1 MWTFPVLLDCRPTF
15 LPRAHP
21 GSLLLAPLGDGTV
34 LSHLRQRLTVVT
46 GAPPVILT
54 RFPIQTAYEKAIREV
69 CPDVEAI
76 ETLPQFGERFHTYEP
91 SDRLLIAD
99 PTCFPLEPR
108 DPALARLNEED
119 DDPRGVKHLIAIQR
133 GYEGTREYLD
143 ADASGRVRAIQ
154 RYYDDVTWPFGGGVA
169 CSLVPVASVRVSFE
183 LPLASL
189 PRLRRVLASEGVPSR
204 DLPLDHGA
212 VNLETERGLLAMNE
226 RLALGLAPQ
235 TPGTSGPPSRARTGS
250 GVRVDPAARIVG
262 PVVLQDEVEVREN
275 ATLIGPA
282 VLGRG
287 CIVGPGATVAQC
299 VIGPGQV
306 VVPGA
311 TLRHRVY
318 LGESEEGPAPS
329 ALQPDELDS
338 ADSWETPALAL
349 SSTAARPG
357 RYLAVKRAFDACVAA
372 TALLL
377 LAPFGV
383 VLALLVKLESKGPIF
398 FGHVREGMG
407 GRPFRCWKFRTM
419 VLGADQQQRRL
430 AQMNQVDGPQF
441 KVRKD
446 PRRTVVGRWLSA
458 SNIDELPQLWN
469 VLMGQMSFVGPRP
482 SPFRENQVCV
492 PWREGRLSV
501 RPGITGLWQI
511 CRHDRD
517 RGDFHQWIYFDLLY
531 VHNVSLLLDLKILAL
546 TLVSFTK
553 GGYIPVSWLLAP
565 EAYGERRTARRLANE
580 AARNVSQPAQVAAHA
595 TEVPASTT
603 APGLGRSA

>member
-1 MWTFPVLLDCRPTF
+1 MWTFPVLLDCRPAF

-34 LSHLRQRLTVVT
+34 LSHLRQRLAVVT

-54 RFPIQTAYEKAIREV
+54 RFPITTAYEKAIREV
-69 CPDVEAI
+69 SPDVEFVQ
-76 ETLPQFGERFHTYEP
+76 TLPEFAERFHSYEP
-91 SDRLLIAD
+91 SDRLLFAD
-99 PTCFPLEPR
+99 PTCFPLEEG
-108 DPALARLNEED
+108 DAGLARLNEED
-119 DDPRGVKHLIAIQR
+119 DDPRGVKHLVAIQR

-169 CSLVPVASVRVSFE
+169 CSLVPVASLRVSFE
-183 LPLASL
+183 PPLTSL
-189 PRLRRVLASEGVPSR
+189 PRLRRILASEGVPSR
-204 DLPLDHGA
+204 DLPLEHGA
-212 VNLETERGLLAMNE
+212 VNLESERGLLAMNE

-235 TPGTSGPPSRARTGS
+235 APSTAGPPSRVRTGT
-250 GVRVDPAARIVG
+250 GVRIDPSATIVG

-275 ATLIGPA
+275 ATVIGPA
-282 VLGRG
+282 VLGRAS
-287 CIVGPGATVAQC
+287 IVGPGATVAQC

-318 LGESEEGPAPS
+318 LGDSEEGPAPS
-329 ALQPDELDS
+329 AGDDLGS
-338 ADSWETPALAL
+338 ADSWETPALQL
-349 SSTAARPG
+349 TTPTTG
-357 RYLAVKRAFDACVAA
+357 QGIYPVLKRAVDASVSAVM
-372 TALLL
+372 LLL
-377 LAPFGV
+377 LAPICLL
-383 VLALLVKLESKGPIF
+383 LAALVKLESKGPAF

-419 VLGADQQQRRL
+419 YHGADQLQRRL
-430 AQMNQVDGPQF
+430 AQLNQMDGPQF

-446 PRRTVVGRWLSA
+446 PRRTHLGAWITKFNL
-458 SNIDELPQLWN
+458 DELPQLWN
-469 VLMGQMSFVGPRP
+469 VLVGQMSFVGPRP

-517 RGDFHQWIYFDLLY
+517 KADFHQWIYYDLLY
-531 VHNVSLLLDLKILAL
+531 VRNMSPWLDLKILAL
-546 TLVSFTK
+546 TFVSFAR
-553 GGYIPVSWLLAP
+553 GGYVPLRWLLPP
-565 EAYGERRTARRLANE
+565 EAYGERRTASRSYESR
-580 AARNVSQPAQVAAHA
+580 
-595 TEVPASTT
+595 PASRPP
-603 APGLGRSA
+603 AA

>member
-1 MWTFPVLLDCRPTF
+1 VWTFPVLLDCRPTF

-34 LSHLRQRLTVVT
+34 LSHLRQRLAVVT

-69 CPDVEAI
+69 CPDVEVV
-76 ETLPQFGERFHTYEP
+76 ETLPAFGERFHTYEP
-91 SDRLLIAD
+91 SDRLLLAD

-108 DPALARLNEED
+108 DPGLARLNEED

-133 GYEGTREYLD
+133 GFEGTREYLD

-212 VNLETERGLLAMNE
+212 VNLETERGLLEMNE
-226 RLALGLAPQ
+226 RLVLGLAPQ
-235 TPGTSGPPSRARTGS
+235 VPGTAGAPSRTCMGS
-250 GVRVDPAARIVG
+250 GVRVDPSASIVG

-287 CIVGPGATVAQC
+287 SIVGPGATVAQC
-299 VIGPGQV
+299 VIGQGQV

-318 LGESEEGPAPS
+318 LGDSEEGPSPA
-329 ALQPDELDS
+329 ALQAEELHS

-349 SSTAARPG
+349 SAAATRPG
-357 RYLAVKRAFDACVAA
+357 RYPAFKRAFDVCLAA
-372 TALLL
+372 SALLL
-377 LAPFGV
+377 LSPLAV
-383 VLALLVKLESKGPIF
+383 LLALLVKLESSGPVF
-398 FGHVREGMG
+398 FGHVREGMR

-419 VLGADQQQRRL
+419 VHGADQQQRRL

-441 KVRKD
+441 KVSKD
-446 PRRTVVGRWLSA
+446 PRRTAVGAWLSA
-458 SNIDELPQLWN
+458 FNLDELPQLWN

-517 RGDFHQWIYFDLLY
+517 KGDFHQWIYYDLLY
-531 VHNVSLLLDLKILAL
+531 VHNISLLLDLKILAL
-546 TLVSFTK
+546 TVVSFAQN
-553 GGYIPVSWLLAP
+553 GYIPISWLLP
-565 EAYGERRTARRLANE
+565 PGAYGERRMARRAPETKPALVSSVATE
-580 AARNVSQPAQVAAHA
+580 AKAGDAARLAGG
-595 TEVPASTT
+595 PAS
-603 APGLGRSA
+603 PGP

>member
-34 LSHLRQRLTVVT
+34 LSHLRQRLAVVT
-46 GAPPVILT
+46 SMPPVIVT
-54 RFPIQTAYEKAIREV
+54 RFPITTAYEKAIREV
-69 CPDVEAI
+69 SPDVEFV
-76 ETLPQFGERFHTYEP
+76 ETLPAFAERFHSYEP
-91 SDRLLIAD
+91 SDRLLLTD
-99 PTCFPLEPR
+99 PTCFPLEER
-108 DPALARLNEED
+108 DAGLARLNEED

-133 GYEGTREYLD
+133 GFEGTREYLD

-189 PRLRRVLASEGVPSR
+189 PRLRRILASEGVPSR
-204 DLPLDHGA
+204 DLPLEHGA

-235 TPGTSGPPSRARTGS
+235 VQGASGPPSRVRMGA
-250 GVRVDPAARIVG
+250 GVRVDPSARIVG

-275 ATLIGPA
+275 ATIIGPA
-282 VLGRG
+282 VLGRAS
-287 CIVGPGATVAQC
+287 IVGPGATVAQC
-299 VIGPGQV
+299 VVGSGQV

-318 LGESEEGPAPS
+318 LGDSEEGPAPGAS
-329 ALQPDELDS
+329 DELNTS
-338 ADSWETPALAL
+338 DSWETPALQLAT
-349 SSTAARPG
+349 STASPG
-357 RYLAVKRAFDACVAA
+357 VYPAVKRAIDATVSAV
-372 TALLL
+372 ALLL
-377 LAPFGV
+377 LAPFGL
-383 VLALLVKLESKGPIF
+383 VLAGLVKLESKGPVF

-419 VLGADQQQRRL
+419 FHGADQQQRRL
-430 AQMNQVDGPQF
+430 LQMNQVDGPQF

-446 PRRTVVGRWLSA
+446 PRRTRVGRWLTA
-458 SNIDELPQLWN
+458 LNLDELPQFWN
-469 VLMGQMSFVGPRP
+469 VLMGEMSFVGPRP

-517 RGDFHQWIYFDLLY
+517 KSDFHQWIYYDLLY
-531 VHNVSLLLDLKILAL
+531 VRNLSPWLDAKILAL
-546 TLVSFTK
+546 TLISFAK
-553 GGYIPVSWLLAP
+553 GGYMPLRWLLHP
-565 EAYGERRTARRLANE
+565 EAYGERRTASRSYESRPVSGKP
-580 AARNVSQPAQVAAHA
+580 AA
-595 TEVPASTT
+595 
-603 APGLGRSA
+603 